1 MLGKFITAFFFI
13 FPGLAWSQTTY
24 VVRPGDTLLKIADQ
38 NLGNTDRN
46 NPRRYEFVKKTIK
59 MNPDLKNP
67 NALEPGQT
75 IVLPT
80 EAPAKKETHGEHAEA
95 AVAAAPP
102 PTPVAEPTPAPTPV
116 AVLPPPTNVT
126 NPMQTPVAEA
136 TPPAEA
142 PKETVAPTDS
152 HKEASAHHNF
162 IFVQPR
168 FQMIDLVAKDEVTHT
183 KAKMK
188 SKSSVGL
195 DLQYGVILS
204 ERFHLLFQAGV
215 TSTQFGD
222 LEGVVGTVN
231 HKSET
236 LKNFA
241 AGVAFE
247 ATHSLH
253 LDLMAFYA
261 EHTFLLPPT
270 TTEYKLEAIAI
281 PGAELNISWDF
292 YSGSSSIFGISAIG
306 EYLSAVKKDEVEYKS
321 TVEPFGSL
329 YWKSKLGPDRVNY
342 KVTLTYK
349 QGHQKTSVNK
359 KAEDVSVLGVG
370 FYF

>member
-1 MLGKFITAFFFI
+1 MLTKTLVAFI
-13 FPGLAWSQTTY
+13 FIAPCLAWSQVKY
-24 VVRPGDTLLKIADQ
+24 IVRKGDTLLKIADQ

-46 NPRRYEFVKKTIK
+46 NPQRYEFVKKLIQL
-59 MNPDLKNP
+59 NPSLKNP

-75 IVLPT
+75 ITLPT
-80 EAPAKKETHGEHAEA
+80 ETPAKKQVVET
-95 AVAAAPP
+95 PP
-102 PTPVAEPTPAPTPV
+102 EPVTAPAPTP
-116 AVLPPPTNVT
+116 AVTLPAPTNVA
-126 NPMQTPVAEA
+126 NPLQSPPVEAAAPAPETPKE
-136 TPPAEA
+136 PPAHALEPKPQSPAAEA
-142 PKETVAPTDS
+142 PKN
-152 HKEASAHHNF
+152 AHHNF

-168 FQMIDLVAKDEVTHT
+168 LQMIELTAKDELAHT

-204 ERFHLLFQAGV
+204 DRFHLLFQAGV

-236 LKNFA
+236 LKNYA
-241 AGVAFE
+241 LGVAFE

-270 TTEYKLEAIAI
+270 ATDYQLEAIAI

-292 YSGSSSIFGISAIG
+292 YSSNSNIFGISAIG
-306 EYLSAVKKDEVEYKS
+306 EYLSTVKKDEVEYKS
-321 TVEPFGSL
+321 TLEPFGSL
-329 YWKSKLGPDRVNY
+329 YWKSNRGPERVNY